1 MLPPNWFRYF
11 QREGTKP
18 ELLNLPSRN
27 VSSSFVSEITRTEN
41 LQQQ

>member
-11 QREGTKP
+11 QREGAKP